1 MKKILRYFGMS
12 IVGTFFLMVIMML
25 ASINFIIGMGDI
37 TNGAI
42 LCLVCMRLFVGIMW
56 DGQYIDE
63 IWDLQEGIEKL
74 KGLYSGSQRESKNLK
89 IQVDRIEK
97 HLRAWPSLHE
107 ELFPKIKSRKEIL

>member
-12 IVGTFFLMVIMML
+12 IAGTFSLMVIMML
-25 ASINFIIGMGDI
+25 ASLDFIMGVGDI
-37 TNGAI
+37 TNGVI
-42 LCLVCMRLFVGIMW
+42 LCLVAMRLFVVIMW

-63 IWDLQEGIEKL
+63 IWNLQEGIEKL

-107 ELFPKIKSRKEIL
+107 ELFPIVKSRKE